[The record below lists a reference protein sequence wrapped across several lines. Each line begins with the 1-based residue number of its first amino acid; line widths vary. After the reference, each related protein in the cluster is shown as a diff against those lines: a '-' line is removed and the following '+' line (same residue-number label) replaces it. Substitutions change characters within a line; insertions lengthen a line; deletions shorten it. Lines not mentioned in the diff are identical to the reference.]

1 MEVKERKLLTVS
13 NNKKRPCSQLQQVI
27 RGKYPIDMKPDAD
40 GLLRTQSQSVASFW
54 SLAQNSTSESCYN
67 DPRFRLAD
75 VQRIPH

>member
-1 MEVKERKLLTVS
+1 
-13 NNKKRPCSQLQQVI
+13 
-27 RGKYPIDMKPDAD
+27 MKPDAD

-75 VQRIPH
+75 IQRIPHSQKWIESRGSKP